1 VGAFL
6 KKEQARDS
14 SNAMGAFEMRKRVS
28 SRANSSWSRDEVAK
42 KSQPLAHPETDLT
55 APQANQIGIRPRTMA
70 DNRHCEKSF
79 SRLRRLKLQFNNNNE
94 QATVEASRDIAAGR
108 NL

>member
-1 VGAFL
+1 VE
-6 KKEQARDS
+6 KEQTRDS

-28 SRANSSWSRDEVAK
+28 SSANSRWSRDEVAK
-42 KSQPLAHPETDLT
+42 KLSQPLANPEPDLT

-79 SRLRRLKLQFNNNNE
+79 SRLRRLKLHY
-94 QATVEASRDIAAGR
+94 IK
-108 NL
+108 